1 MDFHW
6 YPGHMHK
13 ANKEMLEV
21 LPQVDLIIEV
31 LDARLPYSSENPA
44 IEKLATDKPRLKV
57 LSKSDLADSNK
68 TTMWQEYYQQDPN
81 IKVVITDQDK
91 SETVKQI
98 IQLCQQL
105 VPNKVAM
112 GKKITAMIC
121 GIPNV
126 GKSTLI
132 NALAGRIIA
141 KTGNEPAVT
150 KGQQRIN
157 LEQGILLLDTPGI
170 LWPKIYNENSS
181 YRLAATG
188 AMKDTAIS
196 YDDVAFWLAEYLL
209 QDYPQLLKDRYQL
222 DELPETELEFMETIG
237 AKRGCLR
244 AGGRVDL
251 EKISTLLMHEFR
263 SGKVGHITLE
273 TPDIAE
279 VEKVE
284 AAEKEAARGEKKK
297 NKKLRRR

>member
-44 IEKLATDKPRLKV
+44 IEKLATDKPRIKV
-57 LSKSDLADSNK
+57 LSKADLADPVR
-68 TTMWQEYYQQDPN
+68 TELWQKFYQQDASVRAITADQN
-81 IKVVITDQDK
+81 KADTVQQVI
-91 SETVKQI
+91 S
-98 IQLCQQL
+98 LCQQL
-105 VPNKVAM
+105 VPNKVAT

-150 KGQQRIN
+150 KNQQRIN
-157 LEQGILLLDTPGI
+157 LDQGILLLDTPGI
-170 LWPKIYNENSS
+170 LWPKIFNESSS
-181 YRLAATG
+181 YRLASTG

-196 YDDVAFWLAEYLL
+196 YDDIAFWLAEYLL
-209 QDYPQLLKDRYQL
+209 QAYPSLLKERYQL
-222 DELPETELEFMETIG
+222 ETLPETELEFMETVG

-244 AGGRVDL
+244 SGGRVDL
-251 EKISTLLMHEFR
+251 EKISTILMHEFR
-263 SGKVGHITLE
+263 SGKLGRITLE
-273 TPDIAE
+273 TPEMAE
-279 VEKVE
+279 EEKVV

-297 NKKLRRR
+297 SKKRRRR